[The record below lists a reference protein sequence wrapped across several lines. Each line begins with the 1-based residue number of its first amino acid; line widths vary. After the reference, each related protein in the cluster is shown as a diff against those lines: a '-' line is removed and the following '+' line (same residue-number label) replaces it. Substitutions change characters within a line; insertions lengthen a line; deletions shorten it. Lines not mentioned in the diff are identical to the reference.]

1 MLSFPIMKTLL
12 EQPPLKLRR
21 NGLAIYFSGIA
32 IFLAMVTVLTLKY
45 SGGQMPVDRR
55 LAAAA
60 FCLNGLLAILL
71 LVAHHDIQ
79 TWVAARVAERNS
91 AAWFF
96 LSPFVLLYLAYA
108 LGTDSFRTL
117 PSLKLAA
124 YVLLPTAV
132 LLMIRQPV
140 QRLLWRDALVI
151 LALWLPL
158 DFRWMRD
165 VWGWPSYSLAYSM
178 NSLLATGLAVFL
190 FVCVRRLEGVGYRCH
205 FDRQDVWIGLRNF
218 LLFAPVAIPIGLL
231 TGFIT
236 ISGRPFSG
244 SQVLLSAI
252 GIFFLIAIP
261 EELLFRGI
269 IQNFL
274 EKTLRN
280 PAMALI
286 VTSLIFGAAHLNN
299 GPKPDWRYFLLASL
313 AGMFYGNAYQRTRG
327 LLAPAIVHTL
337 VDTVWRAFFK

>member
-1 MLSFPIMKTLL
+1 MKALL
-12 EQPPLKLRR
+12 EPPLKIRP
-21 NGLAIYFSGIA
+21 NGLALYLGSVA
-32 IFLAMVTVLTLKY
+32 VFLAVVTALILEFF
-45 SGGQMPVDRR
+45 GGRVPVDKRFV
-55 LAAAA
+55 AAAVS
-60 FCLNGLLAILL
+60 LNTLLAILL
-71 LVAHHDIQ
+71 LLAHHDVQ
-79 TWVAARVAERNS
+79 TWVTARVVEGGGKP
-91 AAWFF
+91 WLF
-96 LSPFVLLYLAYA
+96 LSPVLFLYLAYA

-117 PSLKLAA
+117 PFLKLAA
-124 YVLLPTAV
+124 YVLLPAA
-132 LLMIRQPV
+132 LLLTIRRPE
-140 QRLLWRDALVI
+140 QRLLWQDVLVI

-205 FDRQDVWIGLRNF
+205 FERRDGWIGLCNF
-218 LLFAPVAIPIGLL
+218 FLFAPLAIPIGLL

-236 ISGRPFSG
+236 SSGWQFFG
-244 SQVLLSAI
+244 WQLVLSAL

-274 EKTLRN
+274 EKTFRK
-280 PAMALI
+280 PALALI
-286 VTSLIFGAAHLNN
+286 GTSLIFGAAHLNN
-299 GPKPDWRYFLLASL
+299 GPRPDWRYFVLASL
-313 AGMFYGNAYQRTRG
+313 AGLFYGNAYQRTNG

>member
-1 MLSFPIMKTLL
+1 M
-12 EQPPLKLRR
+12 
-21 NGLAIYFSGIA
+21 YFGGVA
-32 IFLAMVTVLTLKY
+32 VFLAVVTALILNY
-45 SGGQMPVDRR
+45 SGGHVPVDRR

-71 LVAHHDIQ
+71 LLAHRDTQ
-79 TWVAARVAERNS
+79 TWVVARVAGKGS
-91 AAWFF
+91 AAW
-96 LSPFVLLYLAYA
+96 LCLAPFVVLYLVYA

-117 PSLKLAA
+117 PSVKLVA
-124 YVLLPTAV
+124 YVLLPATV

-140 QRLLWRDALVI
+140 QQLLWQDALVV

-178 NSLLATGLAVFL
+178 NSLLATGLAVVL

-205 FDRQDVWIGLRNF
+205 FDRQDGWIGIRNF

-236 ISGRPFSG
+236 VSGRPLSG
-244 SQVLLSAI
+244 TQVLLSAL

-274 EKTLRN
+274 EKTLRI
-280 PAMALI
+280 PVLALI
-286 VTSLIFGAAHLNN
+286 ITSLIFGAAHLNN